1 MNDHDLDQL
10 DPTKKEKP
18 DLARTFVRMPKPV
31 KAAMRAKVKSLKPK
45 RSLNAH
51 IVHLCVEDLKKK

>member
-1 MNDHDLDQL
+1 MKDLDLDKL

-18 DLARTFVRMPKPV
+18 DLARTFVRMPNPV
-31 KAAMRAKVKSLKPK
+31 KSALREKLKTLKPK